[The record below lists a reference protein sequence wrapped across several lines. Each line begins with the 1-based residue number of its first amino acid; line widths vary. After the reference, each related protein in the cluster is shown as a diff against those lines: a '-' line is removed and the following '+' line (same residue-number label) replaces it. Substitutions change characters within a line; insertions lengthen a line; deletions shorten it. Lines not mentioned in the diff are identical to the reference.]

1 MNRLAL
7 ASRLVRA
14 FSAPAA
20 RRRSQLLT
28 LAVLVLLATTLPTS
42 AFARYAAFVMDADT
56 GQTLY
61 SDHAEDQN
69 HPASLT
75 KMMTLYLLF
84 EDMQLGRVNL
94 DTKFKVTARAERQ
107 PPSSLGLRRGETISV
122 RDAIRA
128 LIIKSA
134 NDVAVTVAENLASSE
149 QVFAQRMTKKAQY
162 LGMSRTVFKNASGLH
177 HRQQVTSAHDLAR
190 LALALRRD
198 FPRQYA
204 YFSLREF
211 EWEGQTIPTHNNLV
225 KSYQG
230 ADGLKTGFIQASGF
244 NLAASAVRDGR
255 RLIAVVMG
263 GNTAN
268 WRDRRTADLLDRGFE
283 EIAYAKAKT
292 PTPPL
297 NPKNQT
303 AVAAL
308 ARYSQ
313 PTGPEPVGEG
323 DVETGLDLVGETTAP
338 MMQPIPDL
346 APVPA
351 PAPEVAAAPVVEDAP
366 AAAPRKPHPPVRV
379 AAVPRKPVGG
389 DWAIQVGA
397 YSDRRAAENAAN
409 AAMLA
414 QGDADGANPRIETFK
429 GGSRILYRAR
439 VVGLSSTDAQRA
451 CSQLKRDGRACM
463 VLRP

>member
-7 ASRLVRA
+7 LVRA
-14 FSAPAA
+14 NSVPAA
-20 RRRSQLLT
+20 RRRARSLSLALLG
-28 LAVLVLLATTLPTS
+28 LMLLVSPSS

-56 GQTLY
+56 GRTLY
-61 SDHAEDQN
+61 ADRAEEQN

-94 DTKFKVTARAERQ
+94 GTKFKVTARAERQ
-107 PPSSLGLRRGETISV
+107 PPSALGLRKGETITV
-122 RDAIRA
+122 QDAIRA
-128 LIIKSA
+128 LVIKSA
-134 NDVAVTVAENLASSE
+134 NDVAVTVAENLAPNE
-149 QVFAQRMTKKAQY
+149 QTFAVRMTRKAQL

-177 HRQQVTSAHDLAR
+177 NKAQVTTAHDLAR

-198 FPRQYA
+198 FPKQYA

-211 EWEGQTIPTHNNLV
+211 DWEGRTIPTHNNLV
-225 KSYQG
+225 KSYPG

-244 NLAASAVRDGR
+244 NLAASATRDGR

-263 GNTAN
+263 GDTAA

-283 EIAYAKAKT
+283 DITYAKAKT

-308 ARYSQ
+308 AKYSG
-313 PTGPEPVGEG
+313 TDGSDAVGEG
-323 DVETGLDLVGETTAP
+323 DAETGLDLVAETTAP
-338 MMQPIPDL
+338 LMQPIPDL
-346 APVPA
+346 APD
-351 PAPEVAAAPVVEDAP
+351 AAAADVP
-366 AAAPRKPHPPVRV
+366 AAAPRKPKAPETAV
-379 AAVPRKPVGG
+379 AALSPAPASRKPGG
-389 DWAIQVGA
+389 SWAIQVGA
-397 YSDRRAAENAAN
+397 YSDRRAAETAAN
-409 AAMLA
+409 QAMLA
-414 QGDADGANPRIETFK
+414 QGDAGGANPRIEAYK
-429 GGSRILYRAR
+429 GGQRTLYRAR
-439 VVGLSSTDAQRA
+439 VVGLSAADAQRA
-451 CSQLKRDGRACM
+451 CVQLKREARPCM